1 MARSTSAWP
10 SPLPRSADL
19 QQVSV
24 GHFRL
29 GAIVSPQH
37 PLARHQAIAFADCVE
52 HGLIMAKSELS
63 IHHLLAPLQR
73 RLRGTAPGGAGEQL
87 PELSRQLARRGLGVA
102 FQTRLG
108 IEADIAQGELRFLP
122 LKDNG
127 GIHSDLGLYVRTGRY
142 LPVAVDALA
151 RQIAEEVRLRER
163 EEARLNEARAALA
176 PMPDGLPGA
185 CPSADAVSASVC
197 SIFCSLVSA
206 AKCRYCPRPRRE
218 TGG

>member
-1 MARSTSAWP
+1 
-10 SPLPRSADL
+10 
-19 QQVSV
+19 
-24 GHFRL
+24 
-29 GAIVSPQH
+29 
-37 PLARHQAIAFADCVE
+37 
-52 HGLIMAKSELS
+52 SELS

-73 RLRGTAPGGAGEQL
+73 RLREPRRAVLESSSL
-87 PELSRQLARRGLGVA
+87 ELSRQLARRGLGVA

-163 EEARLNEARAALA
+163 EEARLNEA
-176 PMPDGLPGA
+176 
-185 CPSADAVSASVC
+185 
-197 SIFCSLVSA
+197 
-206 AKCRYCPRPRRE
+206 
-218 TGG
+218 